1 MIHLIGIGNDKG
13 NITLN
18 AFKAIK
24 EADVIINYNDI
35 DLSFFDSEIK
45 DKEII
50 SAIDLINDIDLE
62 DDLDLNDD
70 VAENIDSDEDLD
82 SEINSD
88 DLESNIISDD
98 LESNIISD
106 DLESNIISDDLE
118 SNVGSDDLESDIDSD
133 DSSDIDLEDDL
144 KSNPLLE
151 RILQENFL
159 IELAISKSLESKQ
172 VALIVSDDPN
182 ILGLSNRFLQIKSKY
197 SDVKY
202 KIYPGVS
209 SISQSASIVGAP
221 LGDFALIDLSNPITS
236 LSEIEDKVKHILDAN
251 LVLAIK
257 NPIDDKREDGR
268 EAYNLIKSIINEYN
282 DELLTAIV
290 YSDGYY
296 SIDEFKNIYD
306 EDIDENSIFFIGNKL
321 SYILEESMV
330 TSSDYIVETK
340 LISWSIEFFE
350 RYLNGEVPRGLDY
363 DCDFLP
369 CHVNLE
375 ACDFCYCPF
384 YPCADGVT
392 GGEWIKDRDVWS
404 CQHCDWIHLEE
415 PCVAI
420 REGLDDILKEI
431 DDLKDKHIELLKL
444 RRKSLLKTLK

>member
-1 MIHLIGIGNDKG
+1 MMINLIGIGNDKG

-62 DDLDLNDD
+62 DDIDLNDD
-70 VAENIDSDEDLD
+70 VVEDIDSDEDLDSEIDSDDSESNIDSDEDLD
-82 SEINSD
+82 SEI
-88 DLESNIISDD
+88 
-98 LESNIISD
+98 
-106 DLESNIISDDLE
+106 
-118 SNVGSDDLESDIDSD
+118 DSD
-133 DSSDIDLEDDL
+133 DSGSDIDLEDDL

-151 RILQENFL
+151 RIIQENFI

-209 SISQSASIVGAP
+209 SISQSASLVGAP
-221 LGDFALIDLSNPITS
+221 LGDFAIMNLSNPITS

-251 LVLAIK
+251 LVLVIK

-268 EAYNLIKSIINEYN
+268 EAYYLLKEIINEYN

-290 YSDGYY
+290 FDNFNY
-296 SIDEFKNIYD
+296 SIEEFRDID
-306 EDIDENSIFFIGNKL
+306 DDDIDEKSILFIGNKL
-321 SYILEESMV
+321 SYLLEESMV

-415 PCVAI
+415 PCVTI

-444 RRKSLLKTLK
+444 RRKCLLKTLK